1 MAPGFGEF
9 ILCWVSADLGSSF
22 FVTTYVGSWTGVW
35 SRRSYLQ
42 RVTSRL
48 GVATNDFVAGH
59 LSSNTIQIYH
69 LSPNHQFWCSKCN
82 ENRRMI
88 NKSNILQ
95 LRVRKIAKAAEVSRK
110 RITYGQ
116 LYRSPIITEFV
127 AAARL
132 FAQTAASCTKERP
145 IEFAVGGG
153 VIVSVL

>member
-1 MAPGFGEF
+1 
-9 ILCWVSADLGSSF
+9 
-22 FVTTYVGSWTGVW
+22 
-35 SRRSYLQ
+35 
-42 RVTSRL
+42 
-48 GVATNDFVAGH
+48 
-59 LSSNTIQIYH
+59 
-69 LSPNHQFWCSKCN
+69 
-82 ENRRMI
+82 MI

-95 LRVRKIAKAAEVSRK
+95 LKVRKIAKAAEVSRK

-132 FAQTAASCTKERP
+132 FAKLQRPALKKERP